1 MASHR
6 VQRTVLLSC
15 QISAVIAL
23 IQEETHLPCF
33 KKFMGHGTS
42 SRCIFDYQS
51 TNYRYVRSSAPTF
64 LYDAPFK
71 VESGKSHDQL

>member
-6 VQRTVLLSC
+6 VQRTVLLPC
-15 QISAVIAL
+15 QISAITF
-23 IQEETHLPCF
+23 IQEEMHLPCF

-71 VESGKSHDQL
+71 AESGKSHGQL